1 MLSKCSVTGDRREE
15 GRREGEEPPPGH
27 SQEPPAGASWGQVGD
42 GGPGSCVPFPSP
54 RVTPTAHGVSV
65 ALVWRGGIS
74 HRPPTLLQQ
83 TVSTSQWV
91 CGRVGLGG
99 GLVVTTKPAL
109 EGVLPGRERPIPWGQ
124 PRGRRP
130 GLSEA
135 VWGACLQTAP

>member
-1 MLSKCSVTGDRREE
+1 MAALG
-15 GRREGEEPPPGH
+15 
-27 SQEPPAGASWGQVGD
+27 PA
-42 GGPGSCVPFPSP
+42 CPSP
-54 RVTPTAHGVSV
+54 RPVSRPLHTV
-65 ALVWRGGIS
+65 CQWPLSGGGGIS